1 MPLPADMQC
10 IEISAPG
17 TADALSL
24 GRRTIPQPADNEI
37 VIRVLAAGVNRP
49 DVLQRQGLYPP
60 PPGASDI
67 PGLEVAGEV
76 VSVGN
81 KESRWQVG
89 QQVCALLSGGGY
101 AEYAVAHEDLCLP
114 IPALFTPIQAAAIP
128 ETFFTVWSNLFLHD
142 TLKSGESLLIHG
154 GSSGIGTT
162 AIQLANS
169 LGHRVFVTAGSAEK
183 CQQCLQ
189 LGAENAINYRDQDFV
204 SEIMTL
210 TEGKGVD
217 VVLDMVGG
225 DYVQRNIKAAAF
237 RGRIISL
244 AFLRGSKVQLDL
256 MPVML
261 KQLVLTGS
269 TLRSRPVTEKAN
281 IARSL
286 LDKVWPLLDNGVLA
300 PVINATFP
308 LARAADAHRLMES
321 SEHIGKIV
329 LTLS

>member
-17 TADALSL
+17 TADVLRL
-24 GRRTIPQPADNEI
+24 GRRPIPQPADNEI

-114 IPALFTPIQAAAIP
+114 IPAPFTPIQAAAIP
-128 ETFFTVWSNLFLHD
+128 ETFFTVWSNLFLHE
-142 TLKSGESLLIHG
+142 TLKPGESLLIHG

-169 LGHRVFVTAGSAEK
+169 LDHRVFVTAGSTEK
-183 CQQCLQ
+183 CQQCVQ
-189 LGAENAINYRDQDFV
+189 LGAENAINYRDQDYV

-217 VVLDMVGG
+217 VILDMVGG

-244 AFLRGSKVQLDL
+244 AFLRGSKVELDL

-261 KQLVLTGS
+261 KQLILTGS
-269 TLRSRPVTEKAN
+269 TLRSRPVTEKAI
-281 IARSL
+281 IAHSL